1 MAIENEK
8 KITTFKAYHI
18 VLIACLLSP
27 LLILNSNYVNDKR
40 AKLKLEEQKSK
51 LFDVKVLGR
60 NLEGEEENEL
70 KGSDKVCKKGSEDLV
85 QYYKTGDLKKIGL
98 DNNPIKAED
107 KDEPYFKSLINL
119 IKKLTKSENEIE
131 SEGEGRLR
139 NLQSLNGMEDDLMNY
154 GKHILPIVA
163 FLVIAILAIPGWII
177 CCFCCCCNCCCCC
190 CCKKPGCKIPC
201 FLFTNIFYALAVAI
215 CIYGLSQS
223 NNVFKGMASTE
234 CSLLKFF
241 DQFLDGETKSEPPRW
256 AGIDPINRILD
267 GMAEQ
272 ITDLKDHTKSQLDNQ
287 FDNIFGN
294 DVKHIDGSKKTFK
307 AKMNAAGEKFFTLGN
322 YDTRYKKDCSSYT
335 SASLPDYFVL
345 DLVKKFGRHTGS
357 DNYDGIY
364 TENTILSAWQ
374 TECTRISSSADTN
387 LQNAHSGF
395 NEILDSSSDLIIRSL
410 NDGQNILGEL
420 KGSFNDIKSLIADT
434 IIDSSETIDEYG
446 KLGFKVAFGVLA
458 LINIAMAAFILL
470 LCFFSGKVC
479 TNSCC
484 CCRCLFKC
492 ATHLLWN
499 ILALLMI
506 ITFLLGFFL
515 ALIGQIGSDVMS
527 IISFIVSEDN
537 LRATEGSIL
546 VDSLGESK
554 GYLDRCIIG
563 DGKIEEQ
570 IGLGTAQINSFDQIY
585 TAENAISQAKG
596 TFQQIQR
603 NLPTY
608 NIFKDEL
615 NDRTLLKNK
624 LNLMSITR
632 DSGTNSV
639 LNFDIILREMNES
652 IANLDSSPNNQEKWV
667 IGSPSDNTCG
677 SGSNDDTITPEGNK
691 IFNPLKC
698 SPNQRDWINAL
709 DATTSIKK
717 TATVL
722 THTLDLVKDA
732 SDETNAD
739 SFLGILNSLKDDY
752 KNIYLQAYIDTLD
765 LFQTSI
771 QRITSQLRQ
780 YTGNNNGLFS
790 FIKCSFIGTNLK
802 IMLKYLKSALGGDVK
817 TIGICLLVVGCSL
830 ALSISATILMIIIIN
845 LDVENNKKKGQVDSQ
860 GRVIQFK

>member
-1 MAIENEK
+1 
-8 KITTFKAYHI
+8 
-18 VLIACLLSP
+18 
-27 LLILNSNYVNDKR
+27 
-40 AKLKLEEQKSK
+40 
-51 LFDVKVLGR
+51 
-60 NLEGEEENEL
+60 
-70 KGSDKVCKKGSEDLV
+70 
-85 QYYKTGDLKKIGL
+85 
-98 DNNPIKAED
+98 
-107 KDEPYFKSLINL
+107 
-119 IKKLTKSENEIE
+119 
-131 SEGEGRLR
+131 
-139 NLQSLNGMEDDLMNY
+139 
-154 GKHILPIVA
+154 
-163 FLVIAILAIPGWII
+163 
-177 CCFCCCCNCCCCC
+177 
-190 CCKKPGCKIPC
+190 
-201 FLFTNIFYALAVAI
+201 
-215 CIYGLSQS
+215 
-223 NNVFKGMASTE
+223 
-234 CSLLKFF
+234 
-241 DQFLDGETKSEPPRW
+241 
-256 AGIDPINRILD
+256 
-267 GMAEQ
+267 MAEQ
-272 ITDLKDHTKSQLDNQ
+272 ITDLSGDTKRDLDNQ

-322 YDTRYKKDCSSYT
+322 YDIRYKKDCSSYT

-434 IIDSSETIDEYG
+434 IVDSSETIDEYG

-479 TNSCC
+479 ANCCC

-506 ITFLLGFFL
+506 ITFLLGFLL
-515 ALIGQIGSDVMS
+515 ALIGQIGSDAMS
-527 IISFIVSEDN
+527 VISFIVSADN

-570 IGLGTAQINSFDQIY
+570 IGLETDQITSFDQIY
-585 TAENAISQAKG
+585 TAENAIIQAKE
-596 TFQQIQR
+596 TFRQIQE
-603 NLPTY
+603 NMPTY

-615 NDRTLLKNK
+615 DDRKLLKK
-624 LNLMSITR
+624 IPNLMSITR

-652 IANLDSSPNNQEKWV
+652 IANSASSPNNQEKWV
-667 IGSPSDNTCG
+667 IDSPSENTCG
-677 SGSNDDTITPEGNK
+677 SGITNDDNITPVGNT

-698 SPNQRDWINAL
+698 SPNHRDWIRDL
-709 DATTSIKK
+709 GTDSSIKK

-722 THTLDLVKDA
+722 THTLDLVEDA
-732 SDETNAD
+732 SDGENSN
-739 SFLGILNSLKDDY
+739 SFLGILNSLKNDY
-752 KNIYLQAYIDTLD
+752 NTIYLQEYINTLN

-790 FIKCSFIGTNLK
+790 FINCSFIGTNLK

-845 LDVENNKKKGQVDSQ
+845 FDVENNKKTGQVDSQ